1 MTPGDRTGITGE
13 VMLETKEMTGEIED
27 GTGATGEMVAETK
40 EMTGEIE
47 NGTGTT
53 GEMKGATKEMTGKIE
68 GGTGTTGEMK
78 GATKEMTKEIEGG
91 TGTTGEMMTET
102 KTEETEDETGT
113 DRTMVRDSDQT
124 GIEIEEIEEVK
135 KVTKNMTGVEEDVT
149 RRERI
154 GIDVVLVIG
163 MILIAKTDEMRD
175 RVGRMIRGHRT
186 KEAVLGDLW
195 TRNVRRPKK
204 TGRRV

>member
-1 MTPGDRTGITGE
+1 MMIMKGWTMTPGDRTGITGE

-27 GTGATGEMVAETK
+27 GTGATGEMVAEMK

-47 NGTGTT
+47 N
-53 GEMKGATKEMTGKIE
+53 
-68 GGTGTTGEMK
+68 GTGTTGEMK

-91 TGTTGEMMTET
+91 TGTTGEMMTEP

-124 GIEIEEIEEVK
+124 GIEIEGIEEVK
-135 KVTKNMTGVEEDVT
+135 KVTKNMTGIEEDVT

-204 TGRRV
+204 TGRRG